1 MDPRGV
7 RLLGHRL
14 HASLADLVGRL
25 PSAGRDDA
33 VRLPRLVW
41 IRARGLRAAACAWPL
56 RDILPLPVHDA
67 GQAPLH
73 GSRRSRRLVLQVRR
87 HPHQDAAP
95 LQRPHLRLRVQLQGA
110 APLWSRGRAR
120 AGGGRRRRQ
129 PRQGGARRG
138 VVDEPAAR
146 RRKDLWLGEQAARA
160 AAAAAISSSSS
171 RAAKSP
177 PRSRATAWA
186 TDKGK
191 AASASPPEGSI
202 ASSTSARVAGSL
214 SGLASSRASNV
225 QASSPP
231 LSPPPPLPPPPAL
244 PPLLPTPPPSL
255 SAFSATLTPHT
266 NSRAADSPAPVSGWR
281 ACDTSCISVSDGS
294 ATCGSSVVSRA

>member
-160 AAAAAISSSSS
+160 AAAAALCRRRRQRQPLGGQALAARLW
-171 RAAKSP
+171 RAALG
-177 PRSRATAWA
+177 RAAQP
-186 TDKGK
+186 
-191 AASASPPEGSI
+191 ASAAVGQ
-202 ASSTSARVAGSL
+202 AVGRARLRQRGRHVR
-214 SGLASSRASNV
+214 LALR
-225 QASSPP
+225 QPR
-231 LSPPPPLPPPPAL
+231 
-244 PPLLPTPPPSL
+244 
-255 SAFSATLTPHT
+255 
-266 NSRAADSPAPVSGWR
+266 RAAR
-281 ACDTSCISVSDGS
+281 AAAADAADGS
-294 ATCGSSVVSRA
+294 GRHDPRRLTRRQ

>member
-14 HASLADLVGRL
+14 HSSLADLVGRL

-41 IRARGLRAAACAWPL
+41 IRARGLRAAAGAWPL
-56 RDILPLPVHDA
+56 RDVLPLPVHDA

-73 GSRRSRRLVLQVRR
+73 GTRRSRRLVLQVRR

-110 APLWSRGRAR
+110 APLWGRRRAS

-138 VVDEPAAR
+138 VVDDPAAR
-146 RRKDLWLGEQAARA
+146 RRKDVWDGEQAARA
-160 AAAAAISSSSS
+160 AAAAAQRIP
-171 RAAKSP
+171 RLGLRRHGRRRIRRRRLRRRRRRLRRR
-177 PRSRATAWA
+177 RSRRRQGRRLWRRV
-186 TDKGK
+186 GK
-191 AASASPPEGSI
+191 VYRP
-202 ASSTSARVAGSL
+202 RRRL
-214 SGLASSRASNV
+214 
-225 QASSPP
+225 
-231 LSPPPPLPPPPAL
+231 
-244 PPLLPTPPPSL
+244 
-255 SAFSATLTPHT
+255 
-266 NSRAADSPAPVSGWR
+266 GWR
-281 ACDTSCISVSDGS
+281 AVAAGGGS
-294 ATCGSSVVSRA
+294 WGQ